1 MLAWKCLYPIGIH
14 FAISQVLSYLGMYLL
29 VWRTGADITAYYQQ
43 ALLLTGLTGIL
54 ASVPC
59 IWLYRGDYRRRS
71 LTGILGRLGKELTP
85 ASISDGRIQD
95 FGAGSGKNVS
105 CSSLIGGHLH
115 IPEMIMFLVIGAFLG
130 QYGNILVGLF
140 QQYLNPEVYQET
152 QSLISDGKSIWS
164 LIFWMG
170 IIAPL
175 AEEIIFRWLVFLR
188 MRDNM
193 RVVTAALLSGL
204 CFGIYHMNLLQGV
217 YATILGTLF
226 ALLLEWSGKLF
237 TSVLLHM
244 GANIWSLIVSDVMLY
259 MLDHT
264 GTMSVMVLN
273 VFLVLAGVILIRVL
287 TKLVGRMLERSKA
300 LASLRVYILSV
311 FRIGLWFLLVL
322 IAAESVGIPTGSIIA
337 LLSVAGLAVS
347 LALQNTLSNVAGG
360 ITLLVTKPFQ
370 VGDYV
375 EADGVSGTVK
385 AVDLSYTTFTT
396 IDNKEIFIPNSQ
408 LSSVKIVNYTASGK
422 RRVDL
427 NFSASYDAPTQTV
440 KDAIREVVDSIPQI
454 IRDPEPVIWLSAY
467 ESSSI
472 QYVVRAWTTTEDYW
486 DVYYTLLEG
495 VRDSFARHGV
505 EMTYDHLNVHLMK
518 EE

>member
-130 QYGNILVGLF
+130 QYGNILIGLF

-217 YATILGTLF
+217 YATILGALF

-237 TSVLLHM
+237 TL
-244 GANIWSLIVSDVMLY
+244 SLI
-259 MLDHT
+259 H
-264 GTMSVMVLN
+264 
-273 VFLVLAGVILIRVL
+273 I
-287 TKLVGRMLERSKA
+287 
-300 LASLRVYILSV
+300 
-311 FRIGLWFLLVL
+311 
-322 IAAESVGIPTGSIIA
+322 
-337 LLSVAGLAVS
+337 
-347 LALQNTLSNVAGG
+347 
-360 ITLLVTKPFQ
+360 
-370 VGDYV
+370 
-375 EADGVSGTVK
+375 
-385 AVDLSYTTFTT
+385 
-396 IDNKEIFIPNSQ
+396 
-408 LSSVKIVNYTASGK
+408 
-422 RRVDL
+422 
-427 NFSASYDAPTQTV
+427 
-440 KDAIREVVDSIPQI
+440 
-454 IRDPEPVIWLSAY
+454 
-467 ESSSI
+467 
-472 QYVVRAWTTTEDYW
+472 
-486 DVYYTLLEG
+486 
-495 VRDSFARHGV
+495 
-505 EMTYDHLNVHLMK
+505 
-518 EE
+518 

>member
-193 RVVTAALLSGL
+193 RVVTAALLSRPL
-204 CFGIYHMNLLQGV
+204 LWNLPHES
-217 YATILGTLF
+217 AP
-226 ALLLEWSGKLF
+226 
-237 TSVLLHM
+237 
-244 GANIWSLIVSDVMLY
+244 
-259 MLDHT
+259 
-264 GTMSVMVLN
+264 
-273 VFLVLAGVILIRVL
+273 
-287 TKLVGRMLERSKA
+287 GR
-300 LASLRVYILSV
+300 LRHDIGNT
-311 FRIGLWFLLVL
+311 FR
-322 IAAESVGIPTGSIIA
+322 A
-337 LLSVAGLAVS
+337 
-347 LALQNTLSNVAGG
+347 
-360 ITLLVTKPFQ
+360 
-370 VGDYV
+370 
-375 EADGVSGTVK
+375 
-385 AVDLSYTTFTT
+385 
-396 IDNKEIFIPNSQ
+396 
-408 LSSVKIVNYTASGK
+408 ASGME
-422 RRVDL
+422 REAVHQC
-427 NFSASYDAPTQTV
+427 ASSHGR
-440 KDAIREVVDSIPQI
+440 KHL
-454 IRDPEPVIWLSAY
+454 EPD
-467 ESSSI
+467 
-472 QYVVRAWTTTEDYW
+472 R
-486 DVYYTLLEG
+486 
-495 VRDSFARHGV
+495 
-505 EMTYDHLNVHLMK
+505 K
-518 EE
+518 

>member
-71 LTGILGRLGKELTP
+71 LTGILGRLGKKLPP

-217 YATILGTLF
+217 YATILGALF

-273 VFLVLAGVILIRVL
+273 VFLVLAG
-287 TKLVGRMLERSKA
+287 T
-300 LASLRVYILSV
+300 Y
-311 FRIGLWFLLVL
+311 
-322 IAAESVGIPTGSIIA
+322 GIWYCYRKYQKRFCTR
-337 LLSVAGLAVS
+337 
-347 LALQNTLSNVAGG
+347 
-360 ITLLVTKPFQ
+360 
-370 VGDYV
+370 
-375 EADGVSGTVK
+375 
-385 AVDLSYTTFTT
+385 
-396 IDNKEIFIPNSQ
+396 
-408 LSSVKIVNYTASGK
+408 KI
-422 RRVDL
+422 
-427 NFSASYDAPTQTV
+427 
-440 KDAIREVVDSIPQI
+440 
-454 IRDPEPVIWLSAY
+454 
-467 ESSSI
+467 
-472 QYVVRAWTTTEDYW
+472 
-486 DVYYTLLEG
+486 
-495 VRDSFARHGV
+495 
-505 EMTYDHLNVHLMK
+505 
-518 EE
+518 